1 MPAQNYRS
9 GELLTGE
16 LKKKCIA
23 VLQAVVKNFQERK
36 AQISDDV
43 VREFMNA
50 SRKID
55 PSVVPRETGGQQK
68 VAGGAEEELNK
79 TGAGTTIGSIAEA
92 EKVAAGAK

>member
-1 MPAQNYRS
+1 MHPQNYRS

-55 PSVVPRETGGQQK
+55 PSVVPREAGGQQK
-68 VAGGAEEELNK
+68 EAGGAEKELSK
-79 TGAGTTIGSIAEA
+79 TGAGTTVGSIAEA